1 MPLVLISLR
10 VGANVPRSPSYV
22 LWEAASRIVNGSTV
36 IVQAPAPVALDT
48 KGEGSVDVPAG
59 VWFVTEI
66 VPGRAS
72 LRRAVSV
79 PASEGSLQYATL
91 PEVSSPADVGYGP
104 TWAQQAANAAALALD
119 SKAAAYNYL
128 QTIQGI
134 VASFEPGSVVRT
146 VNGQAPDL
154 SGDVDVVVEGSVLL
168 ANISDATEFSRQ
180 LMRADS
186 ADVARGIIGAGTGDT
201 GSGGP
206 GEVGARRYDP
216 ITKTYPKAGN
226 APADQLLFWY
236 GPVAPPVN
244 GDYAR
249 VPSIWLRTA

>member
-1 MPLVLISLR
+1 LISLR

-22 LWEAASRIVNGSTV
+22 LWEAASRIINGNTV
-36 IVQAPAPVALDT
+36 VVQAPAPVALDS
-48 KGEGSVDVPAG
+48 KGEGSVDVPVG

-79 PASEGSLQYATL
+79 QASEGALQYATL
-91 PEVSSPADVGYGP
+91 PEVSSPADVGFGP

-119 SKAAAYNYL
+119 SKAAAYAYL

-134 VASFEPGSVVRT
+134 VSSFEPGSVVRS
-146 VNGQAPDL
+146 VNGQAPGLD
-154 SGDVDVVVEGSVLL
+154 GDVDVVVEGTVTL
-168 ANISDATEFSRQ
+168 ANISDATEFSRK
-180 LMRADS
+180 LMRAES
-186 ADVARGIIGAGTGDT
+186 ADIARGIIGAGTDGGT
-201 GSGGP
+201 TSG

-216 ITKTYPKAGN
+216 ATKTYPKAGN
-226 APADQLLFWY
+226 APADQLLIWY

-249 VPSIWLRTA
+249 SPSMWLRTA